1 MLNNLMD
8 YKEKLHRKK
17 LLINRNDGE
26 NSQNEN
32 DDEISYFDNSIN
44 NIGICVEKIQ
54 DVNYDL
60 NQIKTQKNDNL
71 LTINYNLHTDTKSN
85 KNEVRKEAINKNF
98 KSQTPI
104 DSLSN
109 CSSINID
116 NFCDEKFDELNMKFK
131 KIKDVF
137 IN

>member
-17 LLINRNDGE
+17 LLIIKNEGE

-71 LTINYNLHTDTKSN
+71 LTINYNLHTDAKSN
-85 KNEVRKEAINKNF
+85 KNELRKGAKNKNF

>member
-1 MLNNLMD
+1 M
-8 YKEKLHRKK
+8 
-17 LLINRNDGE
+17 
-26 NSQNEN
+26 
-32 DDEISYFDNSIN
+32 
-44 NIGICVEKIQ
+44 
-54 DVNYDL
+54 
-60 NQIKTQKNDNL
+60 
-71 LTINYNLHTDTKSN
+71 TINYNLHTDTKSN

>member
-71 LTINYNLHTDTKSN
+71 LTINYNLYTDTKSN
-85 KNEVRKEAINKNF
+85 KNELRKGAKNKNF
-98 KSQTPI
+98 KSQPPI

>member
-104 DSLSN
+104 DSLST